1 MHEAT
6 RKGKRNRWSREAA
19 GLRRGSGDRPKPPW
33 KSSAREESC
42 YLGKPRVAAG
52 VLLLFS
58 SFLCPV
64 PGLGCAR
71 TPAVAT
77 RTSGTLW
84 DTRTTAGG
92 ARHKAEPSEGTRGDC
107 SPWHCQP
114 FPCPQRDAQ
123 GWAPPRHVP
132 ASPAGLE
139 RGGCATQEP
148 WGHLL
153 WQLQAVSGS
162 PEPHAMDTGVLV
174 VTSPCPCATWW

>member
-52 VLLLFS
+52 LLLLFS

-84 DTRTTAGG
+84 DTRAAAELG
-92 ARHKAEPSEGTRGDC
+92 AQRRKFSPWPYSRGSLVTPVCPGNQLLWLSLPSPWGRGCPAQSRALRGD
-107 SPWHCQP
+107 
-114 FPCPQRDAQ
+114 Q
-123 GWAPPRHVP
+123 G
-132 ASPAGLE
+132 
-139 RGGCATQEP
+139 
-148 WGHLL
+148 
-153 WQLQAVSGS
+153 
-162 PEPHAMDTGVLV
+162 
-174 VTSPCPCATWW
+174 

>member
-52 VLLLFS
+52 LLLLFS

-84 DTRTTAGG
+84 DTRAAAELG
-92 ARHKAEPSEGTRGDC
+92 AQRRKF
-107 SPWHCQP
+107 WHCHCRP

-123 GWAPPRHVP
+123 GWAPPHHIP

-153 WQLQAVSGS
+153 WQLQAVSRS